1 MEDLRIFDCVQG
13 VESSQS
19 SNYIL
24 GGKCPLV
31 HYNKRE
37 TFCPNTIFAVRNNRV
52 WEPVNWQ
59 HKLLIQLTLNAVFHL
74 SPFIGYTGM

>member
-31 HYNKRE
+31 HYDKSILRE
-37 TFCPNTIFAVRNNRV
+37 TFAQTRF
-52 WEPVNWQ
+52 
-59 HKLLIQLTLNAVFHL
+59 LL
-74 SPFIGYTGM
+74 

>member
-13 VESSQS
+13 AESSQS

-31 HYNKRE
+31 HYDKNVLRE
-37 TFCPNTIFAVRNNRV
+37 IFCPNTIFAVRNNRV
-52 WEPVNWQ
+52 WEPLNWQ
-59 HKLLIQLTLNAVFHL
+59 HI
-74 SPFIGYTGM
+74 